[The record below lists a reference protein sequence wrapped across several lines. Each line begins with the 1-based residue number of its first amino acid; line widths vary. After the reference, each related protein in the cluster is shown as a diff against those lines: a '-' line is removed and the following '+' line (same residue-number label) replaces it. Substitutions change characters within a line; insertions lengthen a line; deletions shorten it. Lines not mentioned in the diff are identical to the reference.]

1 MARTFES
8 VDWAEFPAIV
18 NAFPWTRT
26 ITEIHLHHTWRP
38 LQRDYQGHATI
49 VGMWRYHTET
59 NGWSDIA
66 QHVSIA
72 PDGSIWLCRN
82 FNWAPASARGFNGN
96 RHAGPFMIEM
106 IGDFDIGRETITD
119 AQKKATLAV
128 IKTVQDHHGLKPQ
141 DLRFHNEM
149 SSKSCPGTSFNKT
162 ELIKEIR
169 NFQEGDSKRRSR
181 GAEPAFT
188 ADFSR
193 AYSLIRT
200 LEPNAPQPDDL
211 FGAEHAVGYETLE
224 SPARGGSRG
233 DDDLTDGM
241 INALAEHVVNLE
253 RGQFSD
259 SGRIETR
266 PGDVDHLFEVLIP
279 AEIEA
284 AKVRGEKARL
294 LFYAHGGLVSETNA
308 LLGAFNQLKFWRD
321 NHVYPVFF
329 IWETGFAET
338 IRQVLSEAWDRM
350 RGTRGP
356 LTWVTDNLIE
366 EIVRVLQGGRLW
378 DAMKTSAMLASS
390 TDGGAAYV
398 AQKTAELI
406 KAHGDDIE
414 IHTVGHSAGS
424 IFQAHFMP
432 LLVKQKVSIK
442 TAHYLAPAIRN
453 DLFHQTVA
461 PILGQGIGPL
471 TLFTMTKALEKDDN
485 VAKIY
490 RKSLL
495 YLIYEALEN
504 QRQTD
509 ILGLEIS
516 LRGDDQARQIF
527 GLRGTPSNLGEVIW
541 SPSNDAASGSA
552 SQSHSHGGFD
562 DDKATME
569 SVARRV
575 LNRLNGQPIAP
586 FEPPR
591 SRSRTGFWE
600 DQIDWPEY
608 LADLLNQSS
617 AWTPSPTGDGTA
629 PDSTTSPTPQPS
641 PTPSTNGRRLA
652 LCVGIDAYQR
662 SPLSGCVADAKL
674 WSQTLQGLGFQTELL
689 LDQAATAETIRD
701 RLRDLVSSGQPGDVL
716 VLQYSGHGTQISDTS
731 GDEGDGDTPEDDECL
746 CAIDCE
752 SGEDGLVI
760 DDQLRLI
767 FDELPAQVSMV
778 CFFDCCHSGT
788 ATRALL
794 KPFGTRSRGIDTRAR
809 YLAPSPAML
818 RAFAKLKAQ
827 TPRSRSTSSQM
838 REVLFSACRSSELA
852 YESNGQ
858 GDFTL
863 RATRVIASG
872 IDSLS
877 NRDFHDRVLQAFG
890 SAPRQNPELDCSPDA
905 LGALFLQHSTS

>member
-1 MARTFES
+1 MARTFDS
-8 VDWAEFPAIV
+8 VDWTEFAALV
-18 NAFPWTRT
+18 STFPWTRT
-26 ITEIHLHHTWRP
+26 ITEVHLHHTWRP
-38 LQRDYQGHATI
+38 RQRDYQGHATI
-49 VGMWRYHTET
+49 VSMWRYHTET

-72 PDGSIWLCRN
+72 PDGAIWLGRN

-106 IGDFDIGRETITD
+106 IGDFDSGQETITD

-128 IKTVQDHHGLKPQ
+128 IKAVQNHHGLKPQ
-141 DLRFHNEM
+141 NLRFHNEM
-149 SSKSCPGTSFNKT
+149 SSKSCPGTSFNKD

-169 NFQEGDSKRRSR
+169 HFKTADSNTRSR

-193 AYSLIRT
+193 AYRLIRK
-200 LEPNAPQPDDL
+200 LEPHAPQPDDL
-211 FGAEHAVGYETLE
+211 ANAEHAVGYEALKS
-224 SPARGGSRG
+224 SPRGGSGG

-241 INALAEHVVNLE
+241 VEALTEHVVNLE

-279 AEIEA
+279 AEIKAAEA
-284 AKVRGEKARL
+284 RGEKARL

-308 LLGAFNQLKFWRD
+308 LLGAFNQLQFWRD

-338 IRQVLSEAWDRM
+338 IRQVLSEAWDRI

-378 DAMKTSAMLASS
+378 DAMKTSAMLASAPN
-390 TDGGAAYV
+390 GGAAYV

-406 KAHGDDIE
+406 AAHRDDLE

-424 IFQAHFMP
+424 IFQAYFMP
-432 LLVKQKVSIK
+432 LLVKQKLPIE

-461 PILGQGIGPL
+461 PLLGQGIGPL
-471 TLFTMTKALEKDDN
+471 TLFTMSKALEKDDQ
-485 VAKIY
+485 VAQIY

-516 LRGDDQARQIF
+516 LRGDDQARQLF

-541 SPSNDAASGSA
+541 SPSNDSTSGSA
-552 SQSHSHGGFD
+552 SQSRSHGGFD

-575 LNRLNGQPIAP
+575 LDRLNGEPIAP

-591 SRSRTGFWE
+591 SRSRVGFWE
-600 DQIDWPEY
+600 DQIDWPEF
-608 LADLLNQSS
+608 LADLLGQAP
-617 AWTPSPTGDGTA
+617 AWNPPPNNGDPA
-629 PDSTTSPTPQPS
+629 PDSTTSPAPQPG
-641 PTPSTNGRRLA
+641 PSTKARRLA

-662 SPLSGCVADAKL
+662 SPLRGCVADAKL
-674 WSQTLQGLGFQTELL
+674 WSQTLQDLGFQTELL
-689 LDQAATAETIRD
+689 LDQAATAETIRA
-701 RLRDLVSSGQPGDVL
+701 RLRDLISSSQAGDIL
-716 VLQYSGHGTQISDTS
+716 VFQYAGHGTQISDTS
-731 GDEGDGDTPEDDECL
+731 GDEAEGDTPNADECL

-767 FDELPAQVSMV
+767 FDELPAQVGMV

-809 YLAPSPAML
+809 YLDPSPAML
-818 RAFAKLKAQ
+818 QAFAKLKAQ

-838 REVLFSACRSSELA
+838 REILFSACRSSELA

-863 RATRVIASG
+863 RATQAIAAG
-872 IDSLS
+872 IDNLS
-877 NRDFHDRVLQAFG
+877 NRAFHDRVLQAFG
-890 SAPRQNPELDCSPDA
+890 SAPRQNPELDCSPEA
-905 LGALFLQHSTS
+905 LGALFLQHTAP